1 MTIRNMTIAATI
13 SVFLPALPALAGC
26 LPSAERS
33 LSYCSGVLGMLAEF
47 QSQEH
52 AYFDDDYLELVAIVG
67 DKQCGYYTPTDG
79 LTELQWAEFMHN
91 AGKVEFGILMQS
103 QDMPMLQSL
112 LGNCVPLYQKY
123 YEN

>member
-1 MTIRNMTIAATI
+1 MTIKSTIIAATI
-13 SVFLPALPALAGC
+13 SVLLPSLPALAGC
-26 LPSAERS
+26 LPYAERS

-52 AYFDDDYLELVAIVG
+52 PYFDDNYLELIAIVG
-67 DKQCGYYTPTDG
+67 DKQCGYYTSTEG
-79 LTELQWAEFMHN
+79 FTELQWAEFMHN

-103 QDMPMLQSL
+103 QDMPQLQSL